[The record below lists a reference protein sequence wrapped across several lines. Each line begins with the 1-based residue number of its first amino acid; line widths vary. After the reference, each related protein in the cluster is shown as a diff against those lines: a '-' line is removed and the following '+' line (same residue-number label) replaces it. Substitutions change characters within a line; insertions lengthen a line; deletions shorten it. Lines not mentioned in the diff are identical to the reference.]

1 MLMST
6 KKFVRKL
13 QKVST
18 DSYTLNIPKE
28 VVEKFGWQEKQKLE
42 ISLRSYNK
50 HISIR
55 DSK

>member
-1 MLMST
+1 MAT

-28 VVEKFGWQEKQKLE
+28 VVEKFGWHEKQALE
-42 ISLRSYNK
+42 ICLRSYNK
-50 HISIR
+50 HITVK